1 VTTARHRILSP
12 RFEAIEAL
20 HRRLGA
26 SAARIGYAEGTDERI
41 LRAAD
46 EVLGRRIARP
56 VLIGEEGAVGTS
68 ARQAGCTGSL
78 EIVDP
83 GDKAIEQ
90 AVRGHLSARLSA
102 LGRETT
108 SAADLARDPLYCA
121 ASLVALGRLD
131 GAVMGAV
138 ATTAKTVRAALLAV
152 GARAGLETVS
162 SCFLMALRDGR
173 GLIYSDCGV
182 VPDPSPEQLADI
194 AVAAAA
200 SCRLLLDSEPRVA
213 LLSFSTLGSAEHP
226 RVEKVRSALRIL
238 RRRGVDFAVDGE
250 LQADAALVEEVAERK
265 APASPVAGQANVLIF
280 PDLDAGNIAYKLTE
294 RVAGARALGP
304 LLQGLAGPIHDLSR
318 GCSVDDVVDV
328 TVITALAA
336 TMERGQP

>member
-1 VTTARHRILSP
+1 MTTPPQPILSS

-20 HRRLGA
+20 HRRLGR
-26 SAARIGYAEGTDERI
+26 SSARIGYAEATDERV

-46 EVLGRRIARP
+46 EVQRRGIARP
-56 VLIGEEGAVGTS
+56 ILIGEEGAVRTA
-68 ARQAGCTGSL
+68 ARQAGCADSL
-78 EIVDP
+78 EILGPDDTSV
-83 GDKAIEQ
+83 EQ
-90 AVRGHLSARLSA
+90 AVREHLSTRLSA
-102 LGRETT
+102 LGREAA
-108 SAADLARDPLYCA
+108 SATELARDPLYCA

-138 ATTAKTVRAALLAV
+138 ETTANTVRAALLAV
-152 GARAGLETVS
+152 GARAGLTTVS
-162 SCFLMALRDGR
+162 SCFLMALPDGR

-182 VPDPSPEQLADI
+182 VPDPTAEQLADI

-200 SCRLLLDSEPRVA
+200 SCRLLLDTEPRVA

-226 RVEKVRSALRIL
+226 RVDKVRSALRL
-238 RRRGVDFAVDGE
+238 LHRRGVEFAVDGE
-250 LQADAALVEEVAERK
+250 LQADAALIEEVAARK
-265 APASPVAGQANVLIF
+265 APSSPVAGHANVLIF
-280 PDLDAGNIAYKLTE
+280 PDLDAGNIAYKLSE
-294 RVAGARALGP
+294 RLGGARALGP

-336 TMERGQP
+336 TTEERAR